1 MKTLTLRVDD
11 TVSDK
16 FAWLLEHFSTD
27 EIKILE
33 QDDYVDDDTYLRT
46 IDGMIK
52 SILDARNEPAANGV
66 TLDNLEW

>member
-11 TVSDK
+11 AVSDK
-16 FAWLLEHFSTD
+16 FNWLLEHFSPD

-33 QDDYVDDDTYLRT
+33 QDEYIDDDTYLRT

-52 SILDARNEPAANGV
+52 SIIDARNEPASNGV